1 MITLKELI
9 LEVYSQFSAKQYTLS
24 ERSRLTHNFILNEID
39 KWGIKTYP
47 TNSNSYIFYPKNFVK
62 PLSNSPLIQV
72 SLTKTID
79 GWELKFGDLNNPKDP
94 YKWID
99 NDPNRLQKALFVK
112 DVLENKI
119 IPIILDNKIDKF
131 FYPIENEDNKEQRRK
146 SFFDNM
152 LQKIEQTTPYK
163 IIQEKIDN
171 LYWVTIDYK
180 NK

>member
-1 MITLKELI
+1 VITLKELI

-47 TNSNSYIFYPKNFVK
+47 TNSNSYIFYPKDFVK